1 MLRHLRGGWFLKLGA
16 KSSGRIIAGLG
27 VRANEVGR
35 LRAVMVS
42 SFLLGVSLVFYYSA
56 SNAIFLTRYGVQKLP
71 YVYIVNGFLVIA
83 FGVGLAF
90 LGRHVT
96 FRTQT
101 LTVNFVLAA
110 TILVLWA
117 GVRTGGSHAA
127 IFVMMAWFRLLFI
140 YTTLGLWEHASRLFD
155 IRQAK
160 RLFSLVGL
168 GVMLAAVVGG
178 VLTPVI
184 VDAVG
189 TVDVLLLSA
198 VFLGLYAVSLSRI
211 LRDVNE
217 TRRNA
222 KRYRRADLRYLAR
235 DRYTQTISG
244 LQTFS
249 VLTAYLVEY
258 VFYEQASRYFPGQA
272 SLASFL
278 GTFFGG
284 ATLAMVL
291 VTALLTSRLIV
302 GLGVRGTLFVM
313 PLAMMATSL
322 AATAY
327 GSLAGINLAVFG
339 LVATAMFANQVLD
352 KAVHTPAFVLL
363 FQPIPRVR
371 RMPVRVMVEG
381 WLGSVALILSGAL
394 LLFVASLHPPN
405 IVPFVALLAVVSA
418 IFLLLCR
425 AATAQYVKALRRS
438 TGRGFAGRQQ
448 PVDGP
453 SAATAVL
460 LERLAPGTSPA
471 EQEEGRAALRASTPL
486 LDNEKLSAAVQAQ
499 VQSASSLLAAERDL
513 SAAWPLLAVC
523 LHEELGRVRANLFSV
538 LCCLRD
544 ASGAPLADIIID
556 AETRITNG
564 MADDRANAIELLDVT
579 LPKRLGRPLVAL
591 AEDDRPLQTLRKL
604 SGGLVPAPLAARE
617 RLALMERDASLDSWT
632 LGLVRLG
639 LAAVS
644 ASAANTSAANTSA
657 ANTGKEVYGMP
668 EPGLYPPEVAS
679 VVWLRTVDIFRGVP
693 YQLLSELSGRLRP
706 LAVSAGV
713 RIVAEGEDGDELYI
727 VRSGE
732 VAIQHADD
740 AVARLGPGSVFG
752 ESAVLDPGPRPADV
766 VATVDVDL
774 LILDRAT
781 LLDLMGR
788 RPEVAADI
796 ITMLVRR
803 LRADTPRA

>member
-1 MLRHLRGGWFLKLGA
+1 MLRHVRGGRFLKLGA

-27 VRANEVGR
+27 VRAHEVGR

-56 SNAIFLTRYGVQKLP
+56 SNAIFLTSYGVQKLP

-101 LTVNFVLAA
+101 LTVNFVLTA

-117 GVRTGGSHAA
+117 GVRASGSHVA

-140 YTTLGLWEHASRLFD
+140 YTTLGLWELASRLFD

-178 VLTPVI
+178 ALTPAI
-184 VDAVG
+184 VAAVG
-189 TVDVLLLSA
+189 TVNVLLLSA
-198 VFLGLYAVSLSRI
+198 VFLGLYALSLSRI

-222 KRYRRADLRYLAR
+222 KRYRRADLRHLVR
-235 DRYTQTISG
+235 DRYTRTISG

-284 ATLAMVL
+284 ATLVMVL
-291 VTALLTSRLIV
+291 VSALLTGRLIAT
-302 GLGVRGTLFVM
+302 LGVRGTLFLM
-313 PLAMMATSL
+313 PLAMIATSL
-322 AATAY
+322 AVIAY
-327 GSLAGINLAVFG
+327 GSLIGIDLAVFA

-352 KAVHTPAFVLL
+352 KAVHTPAFVVL
-363 FQPIPRVR
+363 FQPIPRER

-381 WLGSVALILSGAL
+381 WLGSVALILSGVL

-405 IVPFVALLAVVSA
+405 IVPFVALLAAASA

-425 AATAQYVKALRRS
+425 AATTQYVTALRRA
-438 TGRGFAGRQQ
+438 TRRVFAGRE
-448 PVDGP
+448 PPADGP
-453 SAATAVL
+453 SAVDVL

-471 EQEEGRAALRASTPL
+471 EQEEARATLRASTPW
-486 LDNEKLSAAVQAQ
+486 LDDQSLSAAVQAQ

-513 SAAWPLLAVC
+513 SVAWPLLARC
-523 LHEELGRVRANLFSV
+523 LHEELTRVRANLFSV
-538 LCCLRD
+538 LCCSRD

-556 AETRITNG
+556 AEARITNG
-564 MADDRANAIELLDVT
+564 LADDRANAIELLDVT

-604 SGGLVPAPLAARE
+604 RSGPVPAPLAARE
-617 RLALMERDASLDSWT
+617 RLALMEHDTSLNSWT
-632 LGLVRLG
+632 LDLVRLG
-639 LAAVS
+639 LAT
-644 ASAANTSAANTSA
+644 ANGRSGTPDQ
-657 ANTGKEVYGMP
+657 EVHGMP

-693 YQLLSELSGRLRP
+693 YQLLSELSSRLRP
-706 LAVSAGV
+706 LSVSAGV
-713 RIVAEGEDGDELYI
+713 RVVAEGEDGDELYI
-727 VRSGE
+727 VRAGE
-732 VAIQHADD
+732 VTIQPADG
-740 AVARLGPGSVFG
+740 AAARMGPGSVFG
-752 ESAVLDPGPRPADV
+752 ESAVLDPAPHKADV
-766 VATVDVDL
+766 VATADTDL
-774 LILDRAT
+774 LVLDRAA

-788 RPEVAADI
+788 RPEVAAGI

-803 LRADTPRA
+803 LRAESPRA

>member
-1 MLRHLRGGWFLKLGA
+1 MLRHVRGGRFLKLEA
-16 KSSGRIIAGLG
+16 KSGGRIIAGLG
-27 VRANEVGR
+27 VRAHEVGR

-56 SNAIFLTRYGVQKLP
+56 SNAIFLTLYGVQKLP

-110 TILVLWA
+110 TILFLWA
-117 GVRTGGSHAA
+117 GVRTSGSHAV

-140 YTTLGLWEHASRLFD
+140 YTTLGLWELASRLFD

-160 RLFSLVGL
+160 RLFSFVGL
-168 GVMLAAVVGG
+168 GVMLAAVAGG
-178 VLTPVI
+178 VLTPAI
-184 VDAVG
+184 VAAVG
-189 TVDVLLLSA
+189 TVNVLLLSA
-198 VFLGLYAVSLSRI
+198 VFLGLYALSLSRI

-222 KRYRRADLRYLAR
+222 KRYSRADLRHLAR

-258 VFYEQASRYFPGQA
+258 VFYEQASRYFPGEA
-272 SLASFL
+272 SLAGFL

-291 VTALLTSRLIV
+291 VTALLTGRLIAS
-302 GLGVRGTLFVM
+302 LGVRGTLFLM
-313 PLAMMATSL
+313 PLAMIVTSL

-327 GSLAGINLAVFG
+327 GSVAGIDLVMFA

-363 FQPIPRVR
+363 FQPIPRER

-425 AATAQYVKALRRS
+425 AATTQYGKALWRATR
-438 TGRGFAGRQQ
+438 RGFADREQ
-448 PVDGP
+448 PADGP
-453 SAATAVL
+453 SAADVL
-460 LERLAPGTSPA
+460 QLERLAPGTSPA
-471 EQEEGRAALRASTPL
+471 EQEEARAALRASNPW
-486 LDNEKLSAAVQAQ
+486 LDNERLSAAVQAQ

-513 SAAWPLLAVC
+513 SVAWPLLAVC
-523 LHEELGRVRANLFSV
+523 LHEELARVRANLFSL
-538 LCCLRD
+538 LCCSRD

-556 AETRITNG
+556 AEARITNG

-579 LPKRLGRPLVAL
+579 LPKRLRRPLVAL

-604 SGGLVPAPLAARE
+604 CGGGLVPAPLAARE
-617 RLALMERDASLDSWT
+617 RLALMEHDTSLNSWT

-639 LAAVS
+639 LATV
-644 ASAANTSAANTSA
+644 NGSA
-657 ANTGKEVYGMP
+657 ANTGKEDYGMP

-679 VVWLRTVDIFRGVP
+679 VIWLRTVDIFRGVP

-706 LAVSAGV
+706 LSVSAGV
-713 RIVAEGEDGDELYI
+713 RVVAEGEDGDELYI
-727 VRSGE
+727 VRAGE
-732 VAIQHADD
+732 VAIQHADGE
-740 AVARLGPGSVFG
+740 AARMGPGSVFG
-752 ESAVLDPGPRPADV
+752 ESAVLDPAPRQADV
-766 VATVDVDL
+766 VATVDADL

-803 LRADTPRA
+803 LRAESTRA

>member
-1 MLRHLRGGWFLKLGA
+1 
-16 KSSGRIIAGLG
+16 
-27 VRANEVGR
+27 
-35 LRAVMVS
+35 MVS

-56 SNAIFLTRYGVQKLP
+56 SNAIFLTSYGVQKLP

-83 FGVGLAF
+83 FGVGIAF

-101 LTVNFVLAA
+101 LTVNFALAA
-110 TILVLWA
+110 TILILWA
-117 GVRTGGSHAA
+117 GVRTSGSHGF

-140 YTTLGLWEHASRLFD
+140 YTTLGLWELASRLFD

-184 VDAVG
+184 VGAVG
-189 TVDVLLLSA
+189 TVNVLLLSA
-198 VFLGLYAVSLSRI
+198 VFLGLYALSLSGI

-222 KRYRRADLRYLAR
+222 KRYRRPGLSLLAR
-235 DRYTQTISG
+235 DRYTRTISG

-258 VFYEQASRYFPGQA
+258 VFYEQASRYFPGEA
-272 SLASFL
+272 SLAGFL

-284 ATLAMVL
+284 ATLVMVL
-291 VTALLTSRLIV
+291 VTALLTARLIAS
-302 GLGVRGTLFVM
+302 LGVRGTLFLM
-313 PLAMMATSL
+313 PLAMIATSL
-322 AATAY
+322 AVIVY
-327 GSLAGINLAVFG
+327 GSLAGIGLAVFA

-352 KAVHTPAFVLL
+352 KAVHTPAFVVL
-363 FQPIPRVR
+363 FQPIPRER

-381 WLGSVALILSGAL
+381 WLGSVALILSGVL

-405 IVPFVALLAVVSA
+405 IVPFVALLAAASA

-425 AATAQYVKALRRS
+425 AAAAQYVKALRRAAR
-438 TGRGFAGRQQ
+438 RGFADRGE
-448 PVDGP
+448 PADGP
-453 SAATAVL
+453 SAAGAL
-460 LERLAPGTSPA
+460 LERLGPGTSPA
-471 EQEEGRAALRASTPL
+471 EQEEARATLRASTPWL
-486 LDNEKLSAAVQAQ
+486 GNENLSAAVQTQ

-513 SAAWPLLAVC
+513 SVAWPLLATC
-523 LHEELGRVRANLFSV
+523 LHEELARVRANLVSL
-538 LCCLRD
+538 LCCSRD
-544 ASGAPLADIIID
+544 ASGAPLADMVID
-556 AETRITNG
+556 AEARITNG
-564 MADDRANAIELLDVT
+564 LADDRANAIELLDVT

-604 SGGLVPAPLAARE
+604 RGSPVPAPLAVRE
-617 RLALMERDASLDSWT
+617 RLTLMEHDTSLNSWT

-639 LAAVS
+639 LATANGS
-644 ASAANTSAANTSA
+644 AG
-657 ANTGKEVYGMP
+657 NTGQEVHDMP

-706 LAVSAGV
+706 LSVSAGV
-713 RIVAEGEDGDELYI
+713 RVVAEGEDGDELYI
-727 VRSGE
+727 VRAGE
-732 VAIQHADD
+732 VAIQHAGGE
-740 AVARLGPGSVFG
+740 ATRLGPGSVFG
-752 ESAVLDPGPRPADV
+752 ESAVLDPAPSLADV
-766 VATVDVDL
+766 VATVDADL
-774 LILDRAT
+774 LVLDRGT

-788 RPEVAADI
+788 RPEVAAGI
-796 ITMLVRR
+796 IAMLVRR
-803 LRADTPRA
+803 LRAESPRT

>member
-1 MLRHLRGGWFLKLGA
+1 
-16 KSSGRIIAGLG
+16 
-27 VRANEVGR
+27 
-35 LRAVMVS
+35 MVS

-101 LTVNFVLAA
+101 LTVNFVLAT
-110 TILVLWA
+110 TILFLWA
-117 GVRTGGSHAA
+117 GVRTSDSHAF

-140 YTTLGLWEHASRLFD
+140 YTTLGLWELASRLFD

-168 GVMLAAVVGG
+168 GVMLAAVIGG
-178 VLTPVI
+178 VLTPAI
-184 VDAVG
+184 VAAVG
-189 TVDVLLLSA
+189 TVNVLLLSA
-198 VFLGLYAVSLSRI
+198 VFLGLYALSLSRI

-222 KRYRRADLRYLAR
+222 KRYRRADLRHLAR

-258 VFYEQASRYFPGQA
+258 VFYEQASRHFGGQA
-272 SLASFL
+272 SLAGFL
-278 GTFFGG
+278 GTFFGA

-291 VTALLTSRLIV
+291 VTALLTGRLLAR
-302 GLGVRGTLFVM
+302 LGVRGTLFLM
-313 PLAMMATSL
+313 PLAMIALSL
-322 AATAY
+322 AAIAY
-327 GSLAGINLAVFG
+327 GSLIGIDLVMFV
-339 LVATAMFANQVLD
+339 LVAAAMFANQVLD

-363 FQPIPRVR
+363 FQPIPREH

-394 LLFVASLHPPN
+394 LLFVASLHPAN
-405 IVPFVALLAVVSA
+405 IVPFVGLLAAVSA

-425 AATAQYVKALRRS
+425 AATTQYAKALWRATR
-438 TGRGFAGRQQ
+438 RGFADRGQ
-448 PVDGP
+448 PADAP
-453 SAATAVL
+453 SAADVL
-460 LERLAPGTSPA
+460 LKRLAPGTPPA
-471 EQEEGRAALRASTPL
+471 EQEEARAALRASTPL
-486 LDNEKLSAAVQAQ
+486 LGNERLSSAVQAQ

-513 SAAWPLLAVC
+513 SGAWPLLAMC
-523 LHEELGRVRANLFSV
+523 LHEELARVRANLFSL
-538 LCCLRD
+538 LCCSRD
-544 ASGAPLADIIID
+544 ASGASLADIVLD
-556 AETRITNG
+556 AEARITNG

-579 LPKRLGRPLVAL
+579 LPKRLRRPLVAL
-591 AEDDRPLQTLRKL
+591 AEDDTQLQTLHKL
-604 SGGLVPAPLAARE
+604 CGGLVPAPLAARE
-617 RLALMERDASLDSWT
+617 RLALMEHDTSLSSWT

-639 LAAVS
+639 LATVNAR
-644 ASAANTSAANTSA
+644 AANTDAANA
-657 ANTGKEVYGMP
+657 GKEVYGMP

-693 YQLLSELSGRLRP
+693 YQLLSELSARLRP
-706 LAVSAGV
+706 LSVSAGV
-713 RIVAEGEDGDELYI
+713 RVVAEGEDGDELYI

-732 VAIQHADD
+732 VAIQHADGEE
-740 AVARLGPGSVFG
+740 ARMGPGSVFG
-752 ESAVLDPGPRPADV
+752 ESAVLDPAPRLADV
-766 VATVDVDL
+766 VATVDAEL
-774 LILDRAT
+774 LVLDRAA

-803 LRADTPRA
+803 LRAESPRA

>member
-1 MLRHLRGGWFLKLGA
+1 MLRHVRGGRFLKLGA

-27 VRANEVGR
+27 VRAHEVGR

-83 FGVGLAF
+83 FGIGLAF

-110 TILVLWA
+110 TILFLWA
-117 GVRTGGSHAA
+117 GVRTSESHAF
-127 IFVMMAWFRLLFI
+127 IFVMMTWFRLLFI
-140 YTTLGLWEHASRLFD
+140 YTTLGLWELASRLFD

-178 VLTPVI
+178 VLTPAI
-184 VDAVG
+184 VAAVG
-189 TVDVLLLSA
+189 TVNVLLLSA
-198 VFLGLYAVSLSRI
+198 VFLGLYALSLSRI

-222 KRYRRADLRYLAR
+222 KRYRRADLRHLAR

-258 VFYEQASRYFPGQA
+258 VFYEQASRHFPGQA
-272 SLASFL
+272 SLAGFL
-278 GTFFGG
+278 GTFFGA

-291 VTALLTSRLIV
+291 VTALMTGRLLAR
-302 GLGVRGTLFVM
+302 LGVRGTLFLM
-313 PLAMMATSL
+313 PLAMIALSL

-327 GSLAGINLAVFG
+327 GSLTGIDLVMFV
-339 LVATAMFANQVLD
+339 LVAAAMFANQVLD

-363 FQPIPRVR
+363 FQPIPRER

-405 IVPFVALLAVVSA
+405 IVPFVGLLAVVSA

-425 AATAQYVKALRRS
+425 AATTQYAKALWRATR
-438 TGRGFAGRQQ
+438 RGFAGRVQ
-448 PVDGP
+448 PADGP
-453 SAATAVL
+453 SAADVL
-460 LERLAPGTSPA
+460 LKRLAPGTSPA
-471 EQEEGRAALRASTPL
+471 EQEEARAALRASTPL
-486 LDNEKLSAAVQAQ
+486 LDNETLSSAVQAQ

-513 SAAWPLLAVC
+513 SGAWPLLATC
-523 LHEELGRVRANLFSV
+523 LHEELARVRANLFSL
-538 LCCLRD
+538 LCCSRD
-544 ASGAPLADIIID
+544 ASGASLADIVLD
-556 AETRITNG
+556 AEARITNG

-579 LPKRLGRPLVAL
+579 LPRRLRRPLVAL

-604 SGGLVPAPLAARE
+604 CGGLVPAPLAARE
-617 RLALMERDASLDSWT
+617 RLALMEHDTSLGSWT

-639 LAAVS
+639 LATV
-644 ASAANTSAANTSA
+644 NGGA

-693 YQLLSELSGRLRP
+693 YQLLSELSARLRA
-706 LAVSAGV
+706 LSVSAGV
-713 RIVAEGEDGDELYI
+713 RVVAEGEDGDELYI

-732 VAIQHADD
+732 VAIQHADG
-740 AVARLGPGSVFG
+740 AEARMGPGSVFG
-752 ESAVLDPGPRPADV
+752 ESAVLDPAPRLADV
-766 VATVDVDL
+766 VATADADL
-774 LILDRAT
+774 LVLDRAA

-788 RPEVAADI
+788 RPDVAADI

-803 LRADTPRA
+803 LRAESSRA